1 MKSRTFYKPFEELK
15 RDGKRAFLQV
25 FAETVL
31 RPAKQAFQSMT
42 QPRTGAETSSE
53 LGKMILRSLDIVNST
68 SSQQDKGD
76 YIDILIQTLVAAIK
90 AGNTAEILQMGSIFA
105 EDGTLAC
112 GHKHNQIC
120 QECES
125 IPVFESKLLSLV
137 EGVEANKGHKNNIDD
152 IDAFKCVLQHQHDNF
167 HHYIGHKIR
176 LCHEAARRAHL
187 EARCRA
193 DAKLFLI
200 VADYA
205 MKWLPK
211 EYRETRNHEFL
222 VWKERYGFMLIY
234 IVYLVAN

>member
-1 MKSRTFYKPFEELK
+1 VDKVACHCPHYVFGV
-15 RDGKRAFLQV
+15 RDC
-25 FAETVL
+25 
-31 RPAKQAFQSMT
+31 
-42 QPRTGAETSSE
+42 
-53 LGKMILRSLDIVNST
+53 
-68 SSQQDKGD
+68 
-76 YIDILIQTLVAAIK
+76 VA
-90 AGNTAEILQMGSIFA
+90 TP